1 MLRNRK
7 FNLYISMMSL
17 WLLILSAPVFA
28 YRVLKPSST
37 ITNPVGARYYPNPD
51 HVDPSDGGPFIHW
64 SSPTITFK
72 KHLDGTSQNNNGFNE
87 FTDINSAFQAWE
99 NVSAINFVDGGT
111 TSAENSPSDGQN
123 VVFWSD
129 DFNDDVIGIALISYY
144 NSTARFIDVDIA
156 LNDDED
162 VVKWKATTDL
172 NADPVEWRVKDVV
185 IHEVGHLL
193 GLGHSDASGAVMYI
207 DHNVFTLRA
216 DDREGIDYL
225 YGGGANDPLH
235 VPDVFQDVREAL
247 EFATSPQTV
256 EVKSDESVRLIGVH
270 PSNVATVKAGV
281 TLDIKPGATI
291 LLGPSERL
299 KVSGGFKAAG
309 NSSDPI
315 KFQRRIASSAWHSI
329 SIEGGVLY
337 NFDWCEVDGASYAGL
352 KIHGPAGAS
361 SIANST
367 FKNCGDG
374 IQISNADTVI
384 RDTDVYDNNY
394 GIRVIGTSQPDLGSS
409 NNGDNNIYDNSVWD
423 LYVTSSN
430 DFKAE
435 GNYWGTSTPED
446 VIYHG
451 NDNAS
456 YGTVDFNPFSTGLA
470 APPSLVKFP
479 VNPPPAA
486 VATPMV
492 TAAYQNF
499 PNPFNPETWM
509 PYDLGEEAE
518 VTITIYNTSGNII
531 RTLPLGIQPAG
542 KYTNRSKA
550 AYWNGRSDT
559 DELVSSGVYFYRLK
573 MGNYHATKKLLILK

>member
-1 MLRNRK
+1 MPQ
-7 FNLYISMMSL
+7 MSTR
-17 WLLILSAPVFA
+17 P
-28 YRVLKPSST
+28 
-37 ITNPVGARYYPNPD
+37 
-51 HVDPSDGGPFIHW
+51 
-64 SSPTITFK
+64 
-72 KHLDGTSQNNNGFNE
+72 SQNNNGFNE

-111 TSAENSPSDGQN
+111 TSAENNPSDGQN
-123 VVFWSD
+123 VVFWSE

-162 VVKWKATTDL
+162 VVHWEATTDL

-216 DDREGIDYL
+216 DDEEGIDYL
-225 YGGGANDPLH
+225 YGGGTNDTLH

-256 EVKSDESVRLIGVH
+256 EVKSDESVKLIGVH

-299 KVSGGFKAAG
+299 KVSGGFKVEG

-374 IQISNADTVI
+374 IQISNADIVI

-559 DELVSSGVYFYRLK
+559 GELVSSGVYFYRLK
-573 MGNYHATKKLLILK
+573 MGDYHATKKLLILK